1 MEYIPV
7 YTRVWQMEYVPLCN
21 KWSIFRYIHV
31 PECDKWS
38 ICQCVINGK
47 FRYTYISECDK
58 WSMCQYMYRY
68 VTILTLDGILG
79 SFSGSGGVNV
89 HSWMRKLL
97 TFNYINHAY
106 ITILKYILL
115 QTMIHSLSKHNFPF
129 WNIVPNLTNKRD
141 RTSCPAT
148 ILVVWLGP
156 GTPLA

>member
-1 MEYIPV
+1 
-7 YTRVWQMEYVPLCN
+7 MEYVPLCN